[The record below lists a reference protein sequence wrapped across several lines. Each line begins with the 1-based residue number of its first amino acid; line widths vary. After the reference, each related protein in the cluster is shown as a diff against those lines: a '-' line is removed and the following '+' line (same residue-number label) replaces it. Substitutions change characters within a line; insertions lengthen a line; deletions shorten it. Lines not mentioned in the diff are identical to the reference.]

1 VYGHCTGTFTAL
13 EIVRQ
18 LELRGRG
25 VTALFV
31 AAALP
36 FHWAARLLPVSDL
49 WQVVSDTRI
58 HRMMKAWG
66 APKDEIDPA
75 TLHQMVGRFRRDAR
89 QAFGYGKAAARGT
102 LATPLINIVSADDPL
117 TKGHRDRYRRWQR
130 HAEQVRLIVLGEG
143 EHYFV
148 GKLAGVVADIVVRIH
163 RDRDAMIR
171 QPNHVIDWQ

>member
-1 VYGHCTGTFTAL
+1 
-13 EIVRQ
+13 
-18 LELRGRG
+18 
-25 VTALFV
+25 
-31 AAALP
+31 
-36 FHWAARLLPVSDL
+36 
-49 WQVVSDTRI
+49 
-58 HRMMKAWG
+58 MMKAWG